1 MIIMETLLHL
11 SKFGFIGFGLIGGS
25 VARAIRELY
34 PDAEIM
40 AYNYYKTRPHP
51 HLNQAL
57 ADGVLSNVSNQLED
71 FSDCHAVFL
80 CAPVKT
86 NVKYLRELTPYL
98 NEHCMLT
105 DVGSVKGDIVA
116 AIREAGLTRQFI
128 GGHPMTGSEKIG
140 YEYADSRFFINKY
153 YVLTPMEDTRPEY
166 IEWMKQFIHAIRSYC
181 MILDP
186 ARHDAV
192 VAGISHVPHVIS
204 ASLVNA
210 VSALDH
216 DNTYGRLAAGGFH
229 SVTRISSSSPE
240 MWQNICEANKKE
252 ILQFLDQFSDQIK
265 EFREKIENEDSEA
278 LLELFAR
285 AKTYRDH
292 ILQ

>member
-1 MIIMETLLHL
+1 MKTPLQIT
-11 SKFGFIGFGLIGGS
+11 KFGFIGFGLIGGS

-51 HLNQAL
+51 RLNQAL
-57 ADGVLSNVSNQLED
+57 ADGVLSTVSNQLED
-71 FSDCHAVFL
+71 FSDCQAVFL

-86 NVKYLRELTPYL
+86 NIKYLQELAPYL
-98 NEHCMLT
+98 NEDCMLT
-105 DVGSVKGDIVA
+105 DVGSVKGDIIA
-116 AIREAGLTRQFI
+116 AIQEIGLTRQFI

-153 YVLTPMEDTRPEY
+153 YLLTPMEDTRPEY
-166 IEWMKQFIHAIRSYC
+166 IAWMKQFIHAVRSYC

-204 ASLVNA
+204 AALVNS

-216 DNTYGRLAAGGFH
+216 DDTYGRLAAGGFH

-240 MWQNICEANKKE
+240 MWQNICESNQQE
-252 ILQFLDQFSDQIK
+252 ILRFLDQFSEQIAN
-265 EFREKIENEDSEA
+265 FRTIIESKDSEA
-278 LLELFAR
+278 LLKLFEQ
-285 AKTYRDH
+285 AKAYRDH

>member
-1 MIIMETLLHL
+1 MDSLPQFT
-11 SKFGFIGFGLIGGS
+11 KFGFIGFGLIGGS
-25 VARAIRELY
+25 VAHAIRELY

-40 AYNYYKTRPHP
+40 AYNYYLTRPHP
-51 HLNQAL
+51 RLNQAL
-57 ADGVLSNVSNQLED
+57 ADGVLSTVTNQLED
-71 FSDCHAVFL
+71 FSDCHAIFL

-86 NVKYLRELTPYL
+86 NVEYLQKLAPHL
-98 NEHCMLT
+98 QPDCMLT

-116 AIREAGLTRQFI
+116 AIRKMGLSRQFI

-140 YEYADSRFFINKY
+140 YEYADTKFFINKY
-153 YVLTPMEDTRPEY
+153 YLLTPMEDTRPEY
-166 IEWMKQFIHAIRSYC
+166 IAWMKQFIHSVRSYC

-210 VSALDH
+210 VAALDE
-216 DNTYGRLAAGGFH
+216 DDTYGRLAAGGFH

-240 MWQNICEANKKE
+240 MWQNICEANQEE
-252 ILQFLDQFSDQIK
+252 ILLFLDQFTEQIG
-265 EFREKIENEDSEA
+265 EFRSKIEAEDSQA
-278 LLELFAR
+278 LLELFTK
-285 AKTYRDH
+285 AKAYRDH

>member
-1 MIIMETLLHL
+1 MDSLPQFT
-11 SKFGFIGFGLIGGS
+11 KFGFIGFGLIGGS
-25 VARAIRELY
+25 VAHAIRELY

-40 AYNYYKTRPHP
+40 AYNYYLTRPHP
-51 HLNQAL
+51 RLNQAL
-57 ADGVLSNVSNQLED
+57 ADGVLSTVTNQLED
-71 FSDCHAVFL
+71 FSDCHAIFL

-86 NVKYLRELTPYL
+86 NVEYLQKLAPHL
-98 NEHCMLT
+98 QPDCMLT

-116 AIREAGLTRQFI
+116 AIRKMGLSRQFI

-140 YEYADSRFFINKY
+140 YEYADTKFFINKY
-153 YVLTPMEDTRPEY
+153 YLLTPMEDTRPEY
-166 IEWMKQFIHAIRSYC
+166 IAWMKQFIHSVRSYC

-210 VSALDH
+210 VAALDE
-216 DNTYGRLAAGGFH
+216 DDTYGRLAAGGFH

-240 MWQNICEANKKE
+240 MWQNICEANQEE
-252 ILQFLDQFSDQIK
+252 ILLFLDQFTEQIG
-265 EFREKIENEDSEA
+265 EFRSKIEAGDSQA
-278 LLELFAR
+278 LLELFTK
-285 AKTYRDH
+285 AKAYRDH

>member
-1 MIIMETLLHL
+1 MDTLPQFT
-11 SKFGFIGFGLIGGS
+11 KFGFIGFGLIGGS
-25 VARAIRELY
+25 VAHAIRELY

-40 AYNYYKTRPHP
+40 AYNYYLTRPHP
-51 HLNQAL
+51 RLNQAL
-57 ADGVLSNVSNQLED
+57 ADGVLSTVTNQLED
-71 FSDCHAVFL
+71 FSDCHAIFL

-86 NVKYLRELTPYL
+86 NVEYLRKLAPHL
-98 NEHCMLT
+98 HPDCMLT

-116 AIREAGLTRQFI
+116 AIQEIGLSKQFI

-140 YEYADSRFFINKY
+140 YEYSDSKFFINKY
-153 YVLTPMEDTRPEY
+153 YLLTPMEDTRPEY
-166 IEWMKQFIHAIRSYC
+166 IAWMKQFIHSVRSYC
-181 MILDP
+181 MVLDP

-210 VSALDH
+210 VAALDN
-216 DNTYGRLAAGGFH
+216 DDTYGRLAAGGFH

-240 MWQNICEANKKE
+240 MWQNICEANREE
-252 ILQFLDQFSDQIK
+252 ILLFLDQFSEQISR
-265 EFREKIENEDSEA
+265 FRSKIESGDSQA
-278 LLELFAR
+278 LLELFSK
-285 AKTYRDH
+285 AKAYRDH